1 MRAVSRAFRASGESV
16 GLVPTMGYLH
26 AGHLSLVREARER
39 CERVIVSI
47 YVNPTQFGENED
59 LDSYPRDLEGDMAKV
74 AECGADIVFSPS
86 DSDMYPAGYSTFV
99 EVQGLTSGLCGA
111 SRPTHFRGVTT
122 IVTKLFNMVE
132 PDVAVFGRKDY
143 QQLAVLRRM
152 TTDLNLPV
160 EIVGMPIVREPD
172 GLALSS
178 RNAYLNPAQ
187 REAATA
193 LSRALEATRTRYR
206 EGERSPRLLLEG
218 ARALIE
224 AHPEL
229 RIDYAELVEPDDLAP
244 LNDLDALPD
253 NVHMALAVFAG
264 TTRLIDNS
272 RISE

>member
-1 MRAVSRAFRASGESV
+1 MRAVSRAFRAAGESV